1 MELNGKVAIV
11 TGAGGGGSGRAIAR
25 RLARDGALV
34 VVSDIDERGGR
45 ETLRVIEAE
54 RGHAAFFPADVAIE
68 TEVRALI
75 SFADVTYGGVDIMVN
90 NAGPYWPELPW
101 DQWFET
107 VQANL
112 LGTMYGTFH
121 AIAAMRRRGG
131 GAIVNT
137 SSTSALGHGRK
148 HSNSPAYDVAKAAVI
163 RLTTTLGHLRER
175 EGIRVNCLVPD
186 WVATQE
192 VRSYVDAL
200 TPQQRKEGNVPDVL
214 LTTDQIADAV
224 VQFATDE
231 SLAGRVMVW
240 WCGQPRRLIPVG
252 DPGYAALE

>member
-1 MELNGKVAIV
+1 MELNGKIAIV
-11 TGAGGGGSGRAIAR
+11 TCAGGGGSGRAIAR
-25 RLARDGALV
+25 RLARDGAFV
-34 VVSDIDERGGR
+34 VLSDIEERGGR
-45 ETLRVIEAE
+45 ETLRIIEAA
-54 RGHAAFFPADVAIE
+54 RGRAAFFPADVAIE

-90 NAGPYWPELPW
+90 NAGPYWPEPL

-112 LGTMYGTFH
+112 LGTMYATLH
-121 AIAAMRRRGG
+121 AIKPMRRRGG
-131 GAIVNT
+131 GAIVNIGP
-137 SSTSALGHGRK
+137 TSALGPGRK
-148 HSNSPAYDVAKAAVI
+148 PPNATAYDVAKAAVI
-163 RLTTTLGHLRER
+163 RLTTTLGWLRER

-186 WVATQE
+186 WVATQGGQ
-192 VRSYVDAL
+192 SYVDPL
-200 TPQQRKEGNVPDVL
+200 TPEQSKEGKVPDVL

-224 VQFATDE
+224 VQLATDE